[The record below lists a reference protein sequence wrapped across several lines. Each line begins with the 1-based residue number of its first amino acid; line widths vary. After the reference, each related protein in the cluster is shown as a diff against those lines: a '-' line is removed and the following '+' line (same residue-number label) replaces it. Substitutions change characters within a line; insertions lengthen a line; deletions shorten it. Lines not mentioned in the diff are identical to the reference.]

1 MSKNAEHAGAT
12 GVRRYTGSFVI
23 TVAICTAIVSFIM
36 GTRGNELLAV
46 VGPAFNMSVQTNS
59 INLDAV
65 QETYRVLTSKYD
77 GELDSNKLAQY
88 ASKGMVEATG
98 DPYTKYFTAEEA
110 AKYNDDL
117 SGKIGGGIGAEL
129 GKRNENITI
138 LKVLKGT
145 PAEKSGLRAQ
155 DVILGINDQAVEG
168 KSLDDVVQQVRG
180 EVGTTVKLAVM
191 RGKDAKSF
199 SIERSEVTAPDI
211 STRIQDGVGVLTV
224 SRFDKMTG
232 VNIRAAAE
240 DFKKQGVKGV
250 ILDLRANGGGYLE
263 AGVDTAGV
271 WLGDKVAVSERR
283 GGKVTNELRSDGK
296 AVLDGMPTVVL
307 IDEGSAS
314 ASEIVAGA
322 LHDHKAA
329 TLVGEKSF
337 GKGSVQSLVELSN
350 GDELKVT
357 VARWYTPNGKNINKE
372 GIKPDTQIGITVEDI
387 NASRDPQLD
396 AAFAKLKS

>member
-1 MSKNAEHAGAT
+1 MSKKAGYAGIE

-23 TVAICTAIVSFIM
+23 TVAVCVAIVSFIV
-36 GTRGNELLAV
+36 GTRGSELLAA
-46 VGPAFNMSVQTNS
+46 VGPRLGISVQTGS
-59 INLDAV
+59 INLDSV
-65 QETYRVLTSKYD
+65 QETYRVLLSKYD
-77 GELDSNKLAQY
+77 GDLDSAKLAQY

-117 SGKIGGGIGAEL
+117 SGKIGGGVGAEL
-129 GKRNENITI
+129 GKRNGNVTI
-138 LKVLKGT
+138 LKVLKGS
-145 PAEKSGLRAQ
+145 PAEKEGLRAQ
-155 DVILGINDQAVEG
+155 DVILGVNDQATED

-191 RGKDAKSF
+191 RGDEAKTF
-199 SIERSEVTAPDI
+199 SVQRAEVTAPDI
-211 STRIQDGVGVLTV
+211 EAKVQDGIGILTV

-232 VNIRAAAE
+232 VNIRGAAD

-250 ILDLRANGGGYLE
+250 VLDLRANGGGYLE
-263 AGVDTAGV
+263 AGVDAAGV
-271 WLGDKVAVSERR
+271 WLGDKVVVSERR
-283 GGKVTNELRSDGK
+283 GGKVTNELRSEGK
-296 AVLDGMPTVVL
+296 AVLEGVPTIVL

-329 TLVGEKSF
+329 TLIGEKTF
-337 GKGSVQSLVELSN
+337 GKGSVQSLIPLSN

-357 VARWYTPNGKNINKE
+357 VARWYTPNGKNINE
-372 GIKPDTQIGITVEDI
+372 QGIKPDTQVGITVEDI
-387 NASRDPQLD
+387 NASRDPQLS
-396 AAFAKLKS
+396 AALSKLK